1 LNYIVSTCWW
11 YTWFFWFLK
20 NESIRGL
27 SVQMLCYA
35 FFHSSC
41 WSIQPWLIF
50 KKLITIQTK
59 ICQNS
64 QHVNCIYHLS
74 FQVFVM
80 IICEL
85 VHTHTH
91 TLSFKDFL
99 IQFTYLE
106 NVYKKKKTHIVVP
119 FRLVVIVMPILLEFN
134 YPKHWKWK
142 KLQILDAIILGN
154 LRQLCNVG
162 FI

>member
-1 LNYIVSTCWW
+1 MHARIFVNASKLNYIVSTCWW

-91 TLSFKDFL
+91 TQFFKDFL
-99 IQFTYLE
+99 NPIYIPRKWIQ
-106 NVYKKKKTHIVVP
+106 KKSRILVP
-119 FRLVVIVMPILLEFN
+119 FGLVVIIMPILLEFN
-134 YPKHWKWK
+134 YPKHWKRR
-142 KLQILDAIILGN
+142 KL
-154 LRQLCNVG
+154 
-162 FI
+162 